1 MVCASVKQITSRKQ
15 TNQKEIVCEK
25 FNIPLCFY
33 FVCVVLDIEK
43 AHPAIADI
51 IDGHDEQHY
60 ALKGQGLVPETVVY
74 NFIFEPVP
82 VDVGKYPRND
92 NPKDAASDKKKP
104 SEDLG
109 FELFLVHTL
118 TRNDPHQGCRRACG
132 IG

>member
-1 MVCASVKQITSRKQ
+1 LFGHEEPPVGLKSVKIKKRKS
-15 TNQKEIVCEK
+15 
-25 FNIPLCFY
+25 
-33 FVCVVLDIEK
+33 
-43 AHPAIADI
+43 
-51 IDGHDEQHY
+51 DGHDEQHY

-118 TRNDPHQGCRRACG
+118 TRNDPHQGCCWACG